1 MSDPNSGFVIAAYI
15 VALVVIAGMIV
26 ATIADYA
33 SLKKSLAKLA
43 ARTGRHV
50 GDRDER
56 K

>member
-15 VALVVIAGMIV
+15 VALVVLAGMIV

-43 ARTGRHV
+43 ARSGHAI
-50 GDRDER
+50 DER
-56 K
+56 DH